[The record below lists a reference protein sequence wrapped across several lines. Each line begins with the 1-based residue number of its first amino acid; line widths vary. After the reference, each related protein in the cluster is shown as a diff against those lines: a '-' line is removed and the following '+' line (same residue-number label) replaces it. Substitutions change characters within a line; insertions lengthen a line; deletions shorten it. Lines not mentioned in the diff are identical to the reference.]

1 MSLNDRDCEVPD
13 SPHPQPL
20 SRKGRGGKSVG
31 MGSVCAPR
39 VACEFSPLSPRGRGT
54 GGEGPSGGADNLT
67 RSFNAPPRIRT
78 SSGSFE
84 GCYAFQHTRRAICR
98 TRIKRKRST
107 RRLTPSARRV
117 SSHLMPRP
125 GFEPGPGPSDGPNA
139 FRYTIETNHSS
150 TTNRAD
156 GWIRTSIILFTRQ
169 APFSVGPRRQLRETT
184 QHEREESNPVRRFWR
199 PPALP
204 GARSCNAHGRTSVGS
219 PSSFEETQ
227 LSSGTFQYASLM
239 NFDQL
244 IIRSLVRA

>member
-1 MSLNDRDCEVPD
+1 MSSPGFGPGLRPSQSRVRSTTLRGRLQLMSLNDRDCEVPD

-31 MGSVCAPR
+31 VGSVCATR
-39 VACEFSPLSPRGRGT
+39 VARESSPLSPRGRGA

-125 GFEPGPGPSDGPNA
+125 GFEPGPGPSEGPMRSVTPSRQIIRVPQTGPTAGFAPASSCLEDRRLSQSGHVGNCA
-139 FRYTIETNHSS
+139 KQHS
-150 TTNRAD
+150 
-156 GWIRTSIILFTRQ
+156 TS
-169 APFSVGPRRQLRETT
+169 
-184 QHEREESNPVRRFWR
+184 
-199 PPALP
+199 
-204 GARSCNAHGRTSVGS
+204 ARSRT
-219 PSSFEETQ
+219 P
-227 LSSGTFQYASLM
+227 
-239 NFDQL
+239 
-244 IIRSLVRA
+244 